1 MSLYGDKKDYEQIV
15 KENIYKA
22 KLLYGLSDKEK
33 SIVLKLLNKKEII
46 KEKNGLFAEFQLKQI
61 DKKIDKIK
69 KNSNKSN

>member
-22 KLLYGLSDKEK
+22 KLLYGLSDEEK